1 MMLAAILL
9 AAALHA
15 VGPGGTVAGRVVRVV
30 AGDTVAAAGAMVV
43 LHGITPTVQGPVDSV
58 RSDAEG
64 RFRLRAPADT
74 ATILLVSAR
83 WGGIEYFSVPLD
95 RGSAA
100 ADTPVQVVVADTS
113 TAAPVALLSRHLVI
127 GAPAA
132 DGTRNAVD
140 LFILA
145 NTGTRTRV
153 AVDSVTPTWRLVL
166 PPNVANVVIGE
177 SDFADDVMH
186 LHGDTLELTAAIPP
200 GQRQILVNYQVPP
213 ATRRMVVPYG
223 EAAPLANILLEEDD
237 AEVVGVLARAD
248 TASVDGRRYT
258 RWSGSVAAGG
268 SLELRFGGAGR
279 LPGWVMEAVAGAF
292 ALALIVMA
300 LLSARAASRGTPG
313 ATAVAASET
322 PVDRLLDAIAR
333 LDAEHAG
340 RASEL
345 PPDAWQAYLAER
357 ERLKD
362 EVRRLLPS

>member
-1 MMLAAILL
+1 MLATVLL
-9 AAALHA
+9 AVALHA

-43 LHGITPTVQGPVDSV
+43 LHGVTPTVQGPVDSV

-74 ATILLVSAR
+74 AAILLVSAR
-83 WGGIEYFSVPLD
+83 WGGIEYFSVPLE
-95 RGSAA
+95 RGGGAS
-100 ADTPVQVVVADTS
+100 DIPVQVVVADTS
-113 TAAPVALLSRHLVI
+113 SAAPVTLLSRHLVI
-127 GAPAA
+127 GAPAP

-140 LFILA
+140 LLILA
-145 NTGTRTRV
+145 NNGTLTRV
-153 AVDSVTPTWRLVL
+153 PEDSVTPTWRFVL
-166 PPNVANVVIGE
+166 PANVANVVIGE

-186 LHGDTLELTAAIPP
+186 LHGDTLELSAAIPP

-213 ATRRMVVPYG
+213 STRRMVIPYG

-248 TASVDGRRYT
+248 TVSVDGRRYT
-258 RWSGSVAAGG
+258 RWSGRVAAGG
-268 SLELRFGGAGR
+268 SVELRFGGAGR
-279 LPGWVMEAVAGAF
+279 LPGWVVEVVAGCF

-300 LLSARAASRGTPG
+300 LLSARAAARGGRAT
-313 ATAVAASET
+313 ATAVAVET
-322 PVDRLLDAIAR
+322 PVDQLLDAIAR
-333 LDAEHAG
+333 LDAEHTG
-340 RASEL
+340 RTANASAE
-345 PPDAWQAYLAER
+345 ARQAYLAER